1 MSVTVKRL
9 TERADPIV
17 QDENAPDNGISTE
30 PLDAMVA
37 RLVSAQMAQATAGLS
52 NEDKLA
58 LIEECANKLGDAG
71 LIGSMVCFWA
81 PNAADFTS
89 RFFGPPPGMSE
100 GQFELAAQELGAIA
114 NRLRTHRINQQIQ
127 PATE

>member
-1 MSVTVKRL
+1 MI
-9 TERADPIV
+9 ERAGPIV
-17 QDENAPDNGISTE
+17 LDENAPDNGIGTE

-37 RLVSAQMAQATAGLS
+37 RLVSAQMEKASAGLS
-52 NEDKLA
+52 NEDKMA
-58 LIEECANKLGDAG
+58 LVEECANKLGEAG
-71 LIGSMVCFWA
+71 MIGSMICFWA
-81 PNAADFTS
+81 PNGADFTS
-89 RFFGPPPGMSE
+89 RFFGPAPGMSE